1 MTVIGAYIGSRL
13 RAAGLVTAIA
23 AGTSFARPSPPART
37 LEGLASLLGRAANGV
52 VVPTEVKWEPSR
64 GALGDALFGRRVL
77 FLAAPS
83 AGKERDVYRA
93 RVRVSLEGQPVE
105 VGGVR
110 NITETPLGDD
120 AALEVRGST
129 AAFATTAYQ
138 RVQGITVLDLDGV
151 EPRDRPASLAGRA
164 TLALASYRRTG
175 TFSGLGRFDLV
186 LDTPARAALIELSPP
201 TLRVNVEDP
210 TDEVSVDVNTG
221 ELAAAPGK
229 GAHALRLVRQDYQGR
244 SVLAWSVDL
253 VRSVVGPT
261 PVAFFERAVFG
272 TEDLVKRA
280 MAKAFRWS
288 PDSRLKK
295 GAPPP
300 VARVLRVSEETNAD
314 SGWPPPPIPSLWE
327 QAKPG
332 EGQWTAVSY
341 PFLPKL
347 AGDVGN
353 GAPPYFYT
361 TFIRP
366 DPERPYTEVL
376 LVAMDMRQLELG
388 MEGGYEEPQPVAGPP
403 GTGRIPR
410 SPAILPRVAAAFNG
424 AFKAEHGSYGMVVGR
439 RILLPPVPGA
449 ATVLVTTDGRAGFGP
464 WGGTG
469 ELPADVASLRQNLD
483 PLVDGGVVNPA
494 HRSIW
499 GWQIA
504 GESSLTERTALCL
517 TPSRHVYYAWGR
529 DITGQGLGRA
539 LKQAG
544 CDYAIHLDMNP
555 RHCGFVFM
563 HADPAEPG
571 DGQYRLADSGM
582 SINPSRYYLGSD
594 KDFFYVMT
602 RDVGGSAT
610 GADVFRPSGGV
621 QPPPSWLPGI
631 HELTRDVGELS
642 VRIVEFDAGRVDWVV
657 RSGSSEPSAPGA
669 PSKRVGLE
677 PALEGRVVAAVGLG
691 HTTDALRYGLAFD
704 GRASLELRRTY
715 ATVVLSPGRAP
726 KVALPGERPK
736 LEPGEDAVQ
745 LPLLAKDGEVDPRAA
760 DRGGTRARGALC
772 VTSTGRIMI
781 ATARHDSSDPLAA
794 TLVELG
800 CKEVV
805 ALDRGSRHPAFVHRA
820 GTPEAPLSSYETSA
834 LYAIG
839 RPMTPY
845 AFRYGDEQ

>member
-1 MTVIGAYIGSRL
+1 MTAMGAFIRSRL
-13 RAAGLVTAIA
+13 RAAGLLAAIGAGA
-23 AGTSFARPSPPART
+23 ALARSVPPART
-37 LEGLASLLGRAANGV
+37 LDGLASLLGHAVHGV
-52 VVPTEVKWEPSR
+52 VAPEGVKWEPSR
-64 GALGDALFGRRVL
+64 GALADALLGRRVL

-93 RVRVSLEGQPVE
+93 RVRVSLEGQPVD
-105 VGGVR
+105 VAGVR

-129 AAFATTAYQ
+129 AAFATTAYE
-138 RVQGITVLDLDGV
+138 RVQGVTVLDLDGV
-151 EPRDRPASLAGRA
+151 EPRDRPTSLAGRA

-175 TFSGLGRFDLV
+175 SLAGLGRVDLV
-186 LDTPARAALIELSPP
+186 LDTPARAARIELSPP
-201 TLRVNVEDP
+201 KLHVTVEDP
-210 TDEVSVDVNTG
+210 NDDVSLDLDRG
-221 ELAAAPGK
+221 ELGAVTPGP
-229 GAHALRLVRQDYQGR
+229 HALRVVRQDYRER

-253 VRSVVGPT
+253 VRSAVGAT
-261 PVAFFERAVFG
+261 PVAFLERAVFG
-272 TEDLVKRA
+272 GEDLVKRA
-280 MAKAFRWS
+280 GSKVFRWS
-288 PDSRLKK
+288 ADSRLKQ

-300 VARVLRVSEETNAD
+300 VARVLRVSEETSAD

-327 QAKPG
+327 QAEPG
-332 EGQWTAVSY
+332 EGKWEKVSY

-347 AGDVGN
+347 AGEVAGA
-353 GAPPYFYT
+353 APPYFYT

-366 DPERPYTEVL
+366 DPERPYTSVL

-410 SPAILPRVAAAFNG
+410 SPEVLPRVAAAFNG

-449 ATVLVTTDGRAGFGP
+449 ATVLVTTDGRTGFGP
-464 WGGTG
+464 WPSTAA
-469 ELPADVASLRQNLD
+469 LPDDVASLRQNLD

-563 HADPAEPG
+563 HAEPGQPG
-571 DGQYRLADSGM
+571 DGQYRLADQGM
-582 SINPSRYYLGSD
+582 SINPGRYYQGSD
-594 KDFFYVMT
+594 KDFFYVMI
-602 RDVGGSAT
+602 RDVGGART
-610 GADVFRPSGGV
+610 GADAWHPSAGV
-621 QPPPSWLPGI
+621 QPSPTWLPGI
-631 HELTRDVGELS
+631 HEATRDLGELS
-642 VRIVEFDAGRVDWVV
+642 VRVVEFDAGRVDWVV
-657 RSGSSEPSAPGA
+657 RSGSSEPTAPNA
-669 PSKRVGLE
+669 PSKRIGLE
-677 PALEGRVVAAVGLG
+677 PELEGSVVAAVGLG
-691 HTTDALRYGLAFD
+691 HTTDALRYGLAFQ

-715 ATVVLSPGRAP
+715 ATVILAPGTVPR
-726 KVALPGERPK
+726 VVLPGERPK
-736 LEPGEDAVQ
+736 LAPSEEAVQ
-745 LPLLAKDGEVDPRAA
+745 LPLLAKDGEVDARAA
-760 DRGGTRARGALC
+760 DRGGTRIRGALC
-772 VTSTGRIMI
+772 VTRDGRILI
-781 ATARHDSSDPLAA
+781 ATGRHDSSDPLAA
-794 TLVELG
+794 TLVDLG
-800 CKEVV
+800 CRDVV
-805 ALDRGSRHPAFVHRA
+805 ALDRGSRHPAFVHRT
-820 GTPEAPLSSYETSA
+820 GTPDAPLSSYETSV
-834 LYAIG
+834 LYAVG

-845 AFRYGDEQ
+845 AFRYGTEP

>member
-1 MTVIGAYIGSRL
+1 MKAIGAYLRSRR
-13 RAAGLVTAIA
+13 RAAGLATAIA
-23 AGTSFARPSPPART
+23 AVASLARPAPPPRS

-52 VVPTEVKWEPSR
+52 VDPGEVKWEPSR
-64 GALGDALFGRRVL
+64 GPLGDALLGRRVL
-77 FLAAPS
+77 FLAAPRKG
-83 AGKERDVYRA
+83 AERDVFRA
-93 RVRVSLEGQPVE
+93 RVRVSVEGQPID
-105 VGGVR
+105 VGDLR
-110 NITETPLGDD
+110 NVTETPLGDD
-120 AALEVRGST
+120 AALEIRGST

-138 RVQGITVLDLDGV
+138 RVQGVTVLDLDGV
-151 EPRDRPASLAGRA
+151 ERRDRPASLAGRA

-175 TFSGLGRFDLV
+175 SFAGLGRLDLV
-186 LDTPARAALIELSPP
+186 LDTPARAALVELSPP

-210 TDEVSVDVNTG
+210 TEDVTLDLRSG
-221 ELAAAPGK
+221 ELSANASGTR
-229 GAHALRLVRQDYQGR
+229 ALRLVRQDYRDR

-253 VRSVVGPT
+253 VRAVVGPT
-261 PVAFFERAVFG
+261 PIALLERTVFG
-272 TEDLVKRA
+272 AEDLVKRA
-280 MAKAFRWS
+280 VAKVFRWS

-300 VARVLRVSEETNAD
+300 VARVLKVSEETSTD

-332 EGQWTAVSY
+332 EGQWNAVTY

-347 AGDVGN
+347 PGDAGKS
-353 GAPPYFYT
+353 APPYFYT

-410 SPAILPRVAAAFNG
+410 TPAVLPRVAAAFNG

-449 ATVLVTTDGRAGFGP
+449 ATVLVTTDGRAGFGAWP
-464 WGGTG
+464 EVTT
-469 ELPADVASLRQNLD
+469 LPDDVFSLRQNLD

-494 HRSIW
+494 RRNIW

-529 DITGQGLGRA
+529 DITGQGLARA

-544 CDYAIHLDMNP
+544 CDYAVHLDMNP

-563 HADPAEPG
+563 HAEPGQPG
-571 DGQYRLADSGM
+571 DGQYRLADNGM
-582 SINPSRYYLGSD
+582 SINPSRYYHGSD

-602 RDVGGSAT
+602 RDVAASGE
-610 GADVFRPSGGV
+610 GAWRASPGA
-621 QPPPSWLPGI
+621 QPPPAWLSGI
-631 HELTRDVGELS
+631 HEMTRDVGELS
-642 VRIVEFDAGRVDWVV
+642 IRLVEFDAGRVDWVV
-657 RSGSSEPSAPGA
+657 RAGSSEPSSPGA

-677 PALEGRVVAAVGLG
+677 PELEGGVMAAIGLG
-691 HTTDALRYGLAFD
+691 HTTDALRYGLAFE
-704 GRASLELRRTY
+704 GRAPLELRRTY
-715 ATVVLSPGRAP
+715 ATLVFARGKAP
-726 KVALPGERPK
+726 KIALPGERPK
-736 LEPGEDAVQ
+736 LEENEDAVQ
-745 LPLLAKDGEVDPRAA
+745 LPLLAKDGEVDARAS
-760 DRGGTRARGALC
+760 DRGGTRIRGALC
-772 VTSTGRIMI
+772 VTSTGRILV

-794 TLVELG
+794 ILVEQG
-800 CKEVV
+800 CKDVV

-820 GTPEAPLSSYETSA
+820 GTSEAPLNTYETSV
-834 LYAIG
+834 LYAVG

-845 AFRYGDEQ
+845 AFRYGAEP